1 MTGKAVTVVA
11 LLAAFICAAVA
22 PASAKTICT
31 VVADARDGRVLHRE
45 GDCGT
50 RVTPASTFKVALA
63 VMGYDAGF
71 LKDEHTPRL
80 PFREGYP
87 DWLGEVWRQDT
98 DPARWLR
105 YSVVW
110 YSQQITRALGVDAL
124 RAYANAFSYG
134 NADFSGD
141 PGKDNALERAWI
153 SSSLKIAPDEQV
165 VFLRRL
171 VTGDLPVSRDAIDNT
186 LRIVEAAQAGD
197 SWTVHGKTG
206 SAYPRLADGSFD
218 RDRGWG
224 WFVGWASRGDRTLV
238 FARLNQDEQR
248 TAGSGG
254 LRARDAF
261 LRGFPELA
269 ASLPR

>member
-1 MTGKAVTVVA
+1 MLGKFVA
-11 LLAAFICAAVA
+11 GATFITALFCTSVA

-31 VVADARDGRVLHRE
+31 IVADAGNGRILHRQ
-45 GDCGT
+45 GDCAT

-71 LKDEHTPRL
+71 LQDEHKPSL

-98 DPARWLR
+98 DPTRWLK

-110 YSQQITRALGVDAL
+110 YSQQIARALGVAKL
-124 RAYANAFSYG
+124 ESYAAGFGYG

-171 VTGDLPVSRDAIDNT
+171 ISGDLPVGGEAMAKT
-186 LRIVEAAQAGD
+186 MRIVETTQPGGG
-197 SWTVHGKTG
+197 WTVQGKTG
-206 SAYPRLADGSFD
+206 SAYPRRADGSFD
-218 RDRGWG
+218 RARGWG
-224 WFVGWASRGDRTLV
+224 WYVGWAGKGDRTLV
-238 FARLNQDEQR
+238 FARLDQDER
-248 TAGSGG
+248 RVAGSGG
-254 LRARDAF
+254 IRARDAF
-261 LRGFPELA
+261 LKTFPDLA
-269 ASLPR
+269 SSLPQ

>member
-1 MTGKAVTVVA
+1 MIKAIA
-11 LLAAFICAAVA
+11 AAAFLAAFVIAGAA
-22 PASAKTICT
+22 PAQAKTLCT
-31 VVADARDGRVLHRE
+31 VVADARDGMILHQE
-45 GDCGT
+45 GDCGS

-63 VMGYDAGF
+63 VMGFDSGF
-71 LKDEHTPRL
+71 LKDEHAPSL

-87 DWLGEVWRQDT
+87 DWLGDVWRQDT
-98 DPARWLR
+98 DPVRWLK

-110 YSQQITRALGVDAL
+110 YSQQITRALGVAKL
-124 RAYANAFSYG
+124 EAYAAAFGYG

-153 SSSLKIAPDEQV
+153 SSSLKISPLEQV
-165 VFLRRL
+165 AFLRRL
-171 VTGDLPVSRDAIDNT
+171 VNADLPVGARAIEMT
-186 LRIVEAAQAGD
+186 LRIVETTQAGGG
-197 SWTVHGKTG
+197 WTVQGKTG
-206 SAYPRLADGSFD
+206 SAYPRQADGSFD
-218 RDRGWG
+218 RARGWG

-248 TAGSGG
+248 MAGSGG

-261 LRGFPELA
+261 LKEFPALA